1 MKQLSKTQRQRREY
15 NKYSGFL
22 SIKKNYDNLL
32 EKSMNDVDRLENM
45 NRVESVNKDLMINR
59 LESFHRQFL
68 TNNRN
73 VKKRCGIRLVDEN
86 IYERRWIDDYN
97 KLKIKLKKMC

>member
-1 MKQLSKTQRQRREY
+1 MKQLSKTERQRREY
-15 NKYSGFL
+15 NKYSGFM

-32 EKSMNDVDRLENM
+32 EKSMNDVNKLENV
-45 NRVESVNKDLMINR
+45 NRVESLRKDVLLSR
-59 LESFHRQFL
+59 LESFHREFM

-73 VKKRCGIRLVDEN
+73 VKKRCGIKLTNDN

>member
-1 MKQLSKTQRQRREY
+1 MSQFHFDFDMDGANGEMYAKE
-15 NKYSGFL
+15 FHC
-22 SIKKNYDNLL
+22 IAKKVYIDIL
-32 EKSMNDVDRLENM
+32 
-45 NRVESVNKDLMINR
+45 ESVNKDILVNR
-59 LESFHRQFL
+59 LESFHREFL

-73 VKKRCGIRLVDEN
+73 VKKRCGIKLVDEN

>member
-22 SIKKNYDNLL
+22 TIKKNYENLL
-32 EKSMNDVDRLENM
+32 EKSMNDVYRLEGV
-45 NRVESVNKDLMINR
+45 RKELLVNR
-59 LESFHRQFL
+59 LESFHREFL

-73 VKKRCGIRLVDEN
+73 VKKRCGIKLVDEN

>member
-1 MKQLSKTQRQRREY
+1 MKQLSKTERRRREY

-22 SIKKNYDNLL
+22 SIKKNYEILL
-32 EKSMNDVDRLENM
+32 EKSMNDVDRLE
-45 NRVESVNKDLMINR
+45 SVRKDVLLNR
-59 LESFHRQFL
+59 LESFHREFL

-73 VKKRCGIRLVDEN
+73 VKKRCGINLTNDN

>member
-1 MKQLSKTQRQRREY
+1 
-15 NKYSGFL
+15 
-22 SIKKNYDNLL
+22 
-32 EKSMNDVDRLENM
+32 MNDVDRM
-45 NRVESVNKDLMINR
+45 ESVRKDLMTNR
-59 LESFHRQFL
+59 LESFHREFL

-73 VKKRCGIRLVDEN
+73 VKKRCGIKLKNEN

>member
-22 SIKKNYDNLL
+22 TIKKNYENLL
-32 EKSMNDVDRLENM
+32 EKSMNDVNRL
-45 NRVESVNKDLMINR
+45 ESVNKDILVNR
-59 LESFHRQFL
+59 LESFHREFL

-73 VKKRCGIRLVDEN
+73 VKKRCGIKLVDEN

>member
-1 MKQLSKTQRQRREY
+1 MKQLSKTKRQRREY
-15 NKYSGFL
+15 NKYLGFL
-22 SIKKNYDNLL
+22 SIKKNYENLL
-32 EKSMNDVDRLENM
+32 EKSMNDVNRLENM
-45 NRVESVNKDLMINR
+45 NKDILVNR
-59 LESFHRQFL
+59 LESFHREFL

-73 VKKRCGIRLVDEN
+73 VKKRCGIHLTNEN

>member
-22 SIKKNYDNLL
+22 SIKKNYENLL
-32 EKSMNDVDRLENM
+32 EKSMNDVDR
-45 NRVESVNKDLMINR
+45 VESVRKEILLNR
-59 LESFHRQFL
+59 LESFHREFL

-73 VKKRCGIRLVDEN
+73 VKKKCGIKLVDKN